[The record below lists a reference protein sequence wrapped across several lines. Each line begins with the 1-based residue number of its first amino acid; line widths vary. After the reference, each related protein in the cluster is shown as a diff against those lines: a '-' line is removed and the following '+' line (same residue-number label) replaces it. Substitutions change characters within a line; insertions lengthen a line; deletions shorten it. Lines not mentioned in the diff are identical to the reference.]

1 MFISLAQRNLF
12 PSFLWRKERSK
23 ETSTPTKSP
32 PIWGDLTEKL
42 QKPPAFRGF
51 WYRGTR
57 DCFLCCRAWWNYVH
71 WVVDGGIEG
80 TRDEGLFGCAVLF
93 LRSFFLLD

>member
-1 MFISLAQRNLF
+1 MECLYYH
-12 PSFLWRKERSK
+12 
-23 ETSTPTKSP
+23 
-32 PIWGDLTEKL
+32 D
-42 QKPPAFRGF
+42 
-51 WYRGTR
+51 
-57 DCFLCCRAWWNYVH
+57 WWNYVH